1 MAQINVANMEENAE
15 LFMEK
20 MGFPHD
26 ADGLKMTDE
35 QLVNFVLLCQQEY
48 MLGDEY
54 DDEEYEHDCDCEH
67 GEDCD
72 CHHDDMM
79 MDMPEDNGVKVK
91 VMRLGGGNV
100 HELMNEILGG

>member
-1 MAQINVANMEENAE
+1 MAQINVENMEENAD
-15 LFMEK
+15 LFMAK

-26 ADGLKMTDE
+26 ADGLNMTDE

>member
-1 MAQINVANMEENAE
+1 MAQINVANMEENAD
-15 LFMEK
+15 LFMAK

-26 ADGLKMTDE
+26 ADGLNMTDE

-72 CHHDDMM
+72 CHNGEMM
-79 MDMPEDNGVKVK
+79 LDMPSGDGMKVK
-91 VMRLGGGNV
+91 VVGGGSV
-100 HELMNEILGG
+100 YELMNELLGS